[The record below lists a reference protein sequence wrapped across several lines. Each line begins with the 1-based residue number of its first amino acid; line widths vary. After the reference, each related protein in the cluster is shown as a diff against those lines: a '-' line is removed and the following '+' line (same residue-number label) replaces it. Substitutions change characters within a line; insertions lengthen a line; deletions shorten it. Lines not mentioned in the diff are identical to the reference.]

1 MNELI
6 RLIRTR
12 PGFRWLWLGEM
23 VSMLGDWL
31 SYVAVSLLAIEKGG
45 GEGALAL
52 ALVLAA
58 HSLPHAFL
66 APISGVFADRFDRRR
81 LLLGTHILQVFLT
94 LGMAWFAYV
103 ESLAAIQLMLV
114 LRTSVSALEYPVR
127 TAAVQALVERD
138 DLMRANALTSAT
150 WSVMYAVGMGLGGLL
165 TYYGP
170 VRALLI
176 DAATFAVAAGFIVLV
191 PAIPPVAS
199 AAESV
204 LAGWWRTLKV
214 VWQQPD
220 LLRATF
226 AKTPLSLAAGGSL
239 VSLNLTVAQMTF
251 MGTAG
256 LTLGVLQMIRGV
268 GTGVGPIVASRAATP
283 KNLGAVWNVAI
294 IAALVGMLAFTVP
307 LPTWAVVLG
316 TSVWG
321 LGTGANWVLSQTEL
335 QRRAPADL
343 VGKASALDALALTL
357 GMSSAALV
365 GGVVVEW
372 TGHIGYA
379 TWPGWIA
386 GLVMAVGLSILGRSG
401 RTRGLGEAA
410 HDPAALGSRL

>member
-31 SYVAVSLLAIEKGG
+31 SYVAVSLLAMEQGG

-66 APISGVFADRFDRRR
+66 APISGVFADRFDRKR
-81 LLLGTHILQVFLT
+81 LLLGTHITQVFLT
-94 LGMAWFAYV
+94 LCMAWSAHLG
-103 ESLAAIQLMLV
+103 SLAALQLMLV

-138 DLMRANALTSAT
+138 DLLRANTLSSAT
-150 WSVMYAVGMGLGGLL
+150 WSVMYAVGMGLGGVL

-176 DAATFAVAAGFIVLV
+176 DAGTFVVAAGFIALL
-191 PAIPPVAS
+191 PAIPGVAS
-199 AAESV
+199 TTESV
-204 LAGWWRTLKV
+204 LGGWWRTLQV
-214 VWQQPD
+214 VWHRPD

-226 AKTPLSLAAGGSL
+226 AKTPLSLAAGGAL
-239 VSLNLTVAQMTF
+239 VSLNLTATQMAF

-256 LTLGVLQMIRGV
+256 FTLGFLQMVRGV
-268 GTGVGPIVASRAATP
+268 GTGVGPIIATQASTP
-283 KNLGAVWNVAI
+283 QTLVSVWNVAI
-294 IAALVGMLAFTVP
+294 ASALVGMLTFTVS
-307 LPTWAVVLG
+307 LPAWAVVVG
-316 TSVWG
+316 TVLWG

-365 GGVVVEW
+365 GGLVVEW
-372 TGHIGYA
+372 TGQAGYA

-386 GLVMAVGLSILGRSG
+386 GLVMALALSIVGRSG
-401 RTRGLGEAA
+401 RTHRSGEATS
-410 HDPAALGSRL
+410 DPLAPGSGQ